1 MMDNTFFKTLLV
13 LCFIFCVPMLSAQQ
27 VALKS
32 NLLYWGTT
40 TPNLGVELAL
50 DKKLTLDLT
59 GAYNPW
65 IFGSKEG
72 NKKLQHWLV
81 KPELR
86 FWPYEKWDGHFLGI
100 QGIFASYNAGG
111 VHIPLVPIG
120 HLQDYRYEGYATG
133 GGFSYGY
140 QWYLSPHWNI
150 EATAALGYLYL
161 NYKQYECRK
170 CGAYQGKSHKHW
182 IGPTHVGVS
191 VVYLFTSKK
200 K

>member
-1 MMDNTFFKTLLV
+1 MDNTFFKTLLV

-133 GGFSYGY
+133 GD
-140 QWYLSPHWNI
+140 SPT
-150 EATAALGYLYL
+150 ATNG
-161 NYKQYECRK
+161 
-170 CGAYQGKSHKHW
+170 
-182 IGPTHVGVS
+182 T
-191 VVYLFTSKK
+191 
-200 K
+200 